1 MTAQWGEAIYIG
13 SDKSVHSDY
22 NPTVSFVTVRDNLIG
37 PNVSNEGMDVKE
49 GTHDVR
55 TSRELDRVQIERLLS
70 HCTMILRSLELTILF
85 DFHADSD

>member
-22 NPTVSFVTVRDNLIG
+22 NPTVSFVTIRDNLIG

-55 TSRELDRVQIERLLS
+55 TSCEPDIAII
-70 HCTMILRSLELTILF
+70 ILRSLKLTILF
-85 DFHADSD
+85 TFRSDSY